1 MKVLEVWLLVLNPM
15 GLKMSGNLMIYHTAV
30 PSKNPQVWG
39 GVPYLFKQKYSGR
52 SNKNRGAPDLYILVI
67 LGT

>member
-15 GLKMSGNLMIYHTAV
+15 GLKMSGKS
-30 PSKNPQVWG
+30 SKNPQVWG